1 MYGVEIES
9 RISADRNVGDE
20 RTGASEVCEEDGRYE
35 EKDDFKICQQKAAR
49 TSPTLVYSTSCVFI
63 PVIRP
68 HLAQLQSKD
77 LKHSFKLV

>member
-35 EKDDFKICQQKAAR
+35 EKICQQK
-49 TSPTLVYSTSCVFI
+49 PDMHVPLQTLHWYILLPVFSS
-63 PVIRP
+63 
-68 HLAQLQSKD
+68 L
-77 LKHSFKLV
+77 